1 MLEKIKNQLEGNNT
15 MREFLIGIGLGLIIF
30 FIQLQYGIPIES
42 WLWIIGIIAI
52 IYMGLIAFIPVLASV
67 SFGFVGFLV
76 GVMISLF
83 IWTFLLEFQKFFSS
97 FFG

>member
-1 MLEKIKNQLEGNNT
+1 LTDRKNLKNHDKTNGG
-15 MREFLIGIGLGLIIF
+15 FFIGLVLGLMCF
-30 FIQLQYGIPIES
+30 FIQFQFELPIET

-52 IYMGLIAFIPVLASV
+52 IYMLLMAFILVLATF

-83 IWTFLLEFQKFFSS
+83 IFLL
-97 FFG
+97 